1 MHVYKVMAVTM
12 AFIMLSSSNPAFAKK
27 VRERNPKSCQ
37 EIIDSQEQVFKW
49 MLNEAK
55 EEARIQE
62 DIKLLAEVIYHE
74 NWHTDKDHLAAYYT
88 GAVVLNRVASEEFPN
103 TIREVIYQT
112 KPCKQYAVTEKI
124 GTEKI
129 PQACIDMATKLVR
142 NGAPDVPKN
151 VLYQATFLQGKLWKK
166 VKTDYFCFG

>member
-88 GAVVLNRVASEEFPN
+88 GAVVINRVKSSEWPN
-103 TIREVIYQT
+103 SIHDVLYQSGQYSTTKKFYTKELPAEVY
-112 KPCKQYAVTEKI
+112 
-124 GTEKI
+124 
-129 PQACIDMATKLVR
+129 DMARDILI
-142 NGAPDVPKN
+142 NGTPDVPEN
-151 VLYQATFLQGKLWKK
+151 VVFQAMFRQGKGTWKK
-166 VKTDYFCFG
+166 VNTDYFCYG